1 MKLRNICL
9 SVFGVIIVSLMV
21 LSSGLCT
28 VIKTDDGDDVLSIPG
43 LDPLDMSI
51 YHSMGEYY
59 PPDIIDTINVNWV
72 GGRVEIIGYNES
84 SYFVEEA
91 ATRQLMENERLS
103 CDIRNNSFTIFY
115 TESDETVIDDA
126 FKKVEIRVPKQLS
139 KKLNSINVNS
149 NGEVILKNLTAE
161 NITINNINSSILLES
176 AYSKNTNIETIGGN
190 ISLAVDSEVGYS
202 IDYDSKI
209 GKLSS
214 YIDNG
219 KNQYIC
225 GAGTYPY
232 AIKSR
237 SGNLIIK
244 LKDLY
249 YNEK

>member
-9 SVFGVIIVSLMV
+9 SVFGVIIISLMV

-28 VIKTDDGDDVLSIPG
+28 VIKTDDGDDVLNIPG
-43 LDPLDMSI
+43 LDPLDMSS

-59 PPDIIDTINVNWV
+59 PPDDIDTLNVNWV
-72 GGRVEIIGYNES
+72 GGRVEIIGYNDS

-103 CDIRNNSFTIFY
+103 CVIRNNSFTIFY

-126 FKKVEIRVPKQLS
+126 FKKVEIRIPKQLA
-139 KKLNSINVNS
+139 KKLKSVNVNS

-161 NITINNINSSILLES
+161 NITINNINSNVLLES
-176 AYSKNTNIETIGGN
+176 AYSNNTNIETKGGN
-190 ISLAVDSEVGYS
+190 ISLAVDSEIGYS
-202 IDYDSKI
+202 VDYNSKI
-209 GKLSS
+209 GKISS

-219 KNQYIC
+219 KNHYIC

-232 AIKSR
+232 VVKSR
-237 SGNLIIK
+237 SGNLVIK

-249 YNEK
+249 YNDN